1 MLGFSLFLRLR
12 MALGF
17 GSGGTVAPPPGTLD
31 FSKPQ
36 NSALIALLE
45 DI

>member
-17 GSGGTVAPPPGTLD
+17 GNGGAAPPPPGTLD
-31 FSKPQ
+31 FSKAQ
-36 NSALIALLE
+36 NSALIILLE
-45 DI
+45 DF